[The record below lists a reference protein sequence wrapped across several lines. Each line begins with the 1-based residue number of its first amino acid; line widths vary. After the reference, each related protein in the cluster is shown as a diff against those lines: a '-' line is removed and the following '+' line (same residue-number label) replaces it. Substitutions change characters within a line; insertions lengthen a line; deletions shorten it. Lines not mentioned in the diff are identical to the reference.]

1 MTGSPIVHEDSVYVG
16 SVDGS
21 LYCIDMR
28 SGRKRW
34 QFHTGGPITGTPM
47 IATGAVYV
55 GSTDH
60 KIYALL
66 A

>member
-1 MTGSPIVHEDSVYVG
+1 VG

-34 QFHTGGPITGTPM
+34 QFSTGGPITGTPL
-47 IATGAVYV
+47 ITNGVLYI

-60 KIYALL
+60 KLYALL